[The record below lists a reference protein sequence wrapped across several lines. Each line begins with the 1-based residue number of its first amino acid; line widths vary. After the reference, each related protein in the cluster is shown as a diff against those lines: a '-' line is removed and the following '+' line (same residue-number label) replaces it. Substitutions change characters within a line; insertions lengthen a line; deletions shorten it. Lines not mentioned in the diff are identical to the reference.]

1 MPNFGA
7 SGVIPTI
14 NRADVLSRTLASLQK
29 QDWQPEEL
37 IIIDASQ
44 DASTRELIQ
53 SRAPDFLARGCRL
66 SWQRATLAGAAS
78 QRNQGVAAASK
89 PFIWFFD
96 DDILFEPD
104 CVARLWA
111 SLSSDAELGGVNAM
125 IVNQQ
130 YHPPG
135 MVSRFMFRMM
145 AGNKA
150 ASYAGRV
157 IGPGVNLLPEDRDDL
172 PAVVPVEWLNTTCTL
187 YRREA
192 LPDPVFSNRF
202 IGYSVGEDLAL
213 SLIVGR
219 RWKLANART
228 ARIIHDSQPGPH
240 KDDLASVARMAFGN
254 RHFIMVNVLDRR
266 KTSDRVKFA
275 CWEFFQLILA
285 AVQHGPKMPFWQ
297 TLWGKILGFNDVAFG
312 VRRA

>member
-14 NRADVLSRTLASLQK
+14 NRSDVLSRTLASLQK

-37 IIIDASQ
+37 IVIDASR
-44 DASTRELIQ
+44 DAATRELIQ

-89 PFIWFFD
+89 PVIWFFD
-96 DDILFEPD
+96 DDILLEPH
-104 CVARLWA
+104 CVARLWVA
-111 SLSSDAELGGVNAM
+111 LCSDAKLGGVNAM

-130 YHPPG
+130 YQPPG
-135 MVSRFMFRMM
+135 TVSRFMFRMM
-145 AGNKA
+145 AGKKA
-150 ASYAGRV
+150 TSYAGRV
-157 IGPGVNLLPEDRDDL
+157 IGPGLNLLPEDRDDL
-172 PAVVPVEWLNTTCTL
+172 PEVVPVEWLNTTCTL

-202 IGYSVGEDLAL
+202 TGYSIGEDLAL
-213 SLIVGR
+213 SLTVGR

-228 ARIIHDSQPGPH
+228 ARIIHDSQSGSH
-240 KDDLASVARMAFGN
+240 KDDVTSVARMAFGN
-254 RHFIMVNVLDRR
+254 RYFIMVDVLDRR
-266 KTSDRVKFA
+266 KIGDRVKFA
-275 CWEFFQLILA
+275 FWEFFQLILA
-285 AVQHGPKMPFWQ
+285 AVQHGPTTPFWQ
-297 TLWGKILGFNDVAFG
+297 TLWGKVLACNDIWFG
-312 VRRA
+312 AQRA